1 MKAHIRE
8 FGLNWQTLLGC
19 SLGMALGSA
28 ISHYTLSLLG
38 PAMMAEFA
46 WSKAQFALIGSVTL
60 ITMPLIP
67 VAGRFTDRFGPR
79 IAAMVGFTAVPLGF
93 LAYTLITGSILQ
105 FFAIYLI
112 QHVFGVLTT
121 SLVFCRVI
129 VERYDAAR
137 GIALSLLLTGPPLV
151 GAMATPILAWIIEE
165 FGWRSGWVALAC
177 ASSLGGLA
185 AVTLM
190 GRTKKAP
197 AARPERV
204 KLSRAELFGL
214 IRTPAFLL
222 IFFGMVL
229 VNLPQVFASSQLKLV
244 VLDNGV
250 SAAATTWMIS
260 LYAIGVIAGRFACGL
275 ALDRLP
281 THIVA
286 IAALLL
292 PAVGFMILASPTTVT
307 LVLAVAVLII
317 GVAQGA
323 EGDIGA
329 YLISRRFDM
338 KNYSLL
344 LSLLTAA
351 IGLGAALGSLFLSFT
366 LHRYDDYDPFLW
378 LAAGGTVVGATLF
391 YLTGRVS
398 SGRSDSSQSGL
409 SS

>member
-1 MKAHIRE
+1 MRPYLRE
-8 FGLNWQTLLGC
+8 FALNWHTLLGC

-46 WSKAQFALIGSVTL
+46 WSKAQFALIGSITL
-60 ITMPLIP
+60 LTMPLIP
-67 VAGRFTDRFGPR
+67 LAGRFTDKVGPR
-79 IAAMVGFTAVPLGF
+79 IAAIVGFTAVPLGF
-93 LAYTLITGSILQ
+93 LAYTTITGSIVQ
-105 FFAIYLI
+105 FFAIYLL

-129 VERYDAAR
+129 VERYDVAR
-137 GIALSLLLTGPPLV
+137 GIALSLLMTGPPLV
-151 GAMATPILAWIIEE
+151 GAIATPILGWVIGEW
-165 FGWRSGWVALAC
+165 GWRAGWISLSGLSA
-177 ASSLGGLA
+177 LGGLA
-185 AVTLM
+185 AVSLM
-190 GRTKKAP
+190 GRTPRSAGPRREK
-197 AARPERV
+197 V
-204 KLSRAELFGL
+204 QLSRAELFAL
-214 IRTPAFLL
+214 LRHPAFLL

-244 VLDNGV
+244 VIDNGV
-250 SAAATTWMIS
+250 SAEAATWMIS
-260 LYAIGVIAGRFACGL
+260 LYAVGVIAGRFACGL

-281 THIVA
+281 THVVA

-307 LVLAVAVLII
+307 LLLSLAVLIV

-329 YLISRRFDM
+329 YLISRQFDM

-366 LHRYDDYDPFLW
+366 LHRTDSYDPFLL
-378 LAAGGTVVGATLF
+378 LAAGGTVLGATLF
-391 YLTGRVS
+391 FLTGRVA
-398 SGRSDSSQSGL
+398 SGRPSNAPEYSS
-409 SS
+409 